1 MPGIVTRKCPECNGD
16 MPKRNK
22 FCSKVC
28 SASFYGKRKGK
39 SQRNQCKNCGKEC
52 RRSKQIYC
60 CGKCHYDSRKGMEQV
75 ETERVCEMCS
85 KTFLQW
91 DKVKP
96 IQPKGP
102 VCEDCRSLKRKKI
115 ARKCRLAAKDKIQ
128 NLPDEEKRA
137 YYERSRDYSLGR
149 RKNLKI
155 YFGNISRGAR
165 SRGLSVEIMESDL
178 IVQLI
183 RQNGV
188 CALSGRRIS
197 LLNSSASLD
206 RVNSDL
212 GYTKDNI
219 QWIYKPLNTM
229 KMDIPQAEF
238 IQLCK
243 EIAAYHS

>member
-1 MPGIVTRKCPECNGD
+1 MSNYFKRIV
-16 MPKRNK
+16 
-22 FCSKVC
+22 
-28 SASFYGKRKGK
+28 KGA
-39 SQRNQCKNCGKEC
+39 N
-52 RRSKQIYC
+52 
-60 CGKCHYDSRKGMEQV
+60 
-75 ETERVCEMCS
+75 
-85 KTFLQW
+85 
-91 DKVKP
+91 
-96 IQPKGP
+96 
-102 VCEDCRSLKRKKI
+102 
-115 ARKCRLAAKDKIQ
+115 
-128 NLPDEEKRA
+128 
-137 YYERSRDYSLGR
+137 
-149 RKNLKI
+149 
-155 YFGNISRGAR
+155 
-165 SRGLSVEIMESDL
+165 SRGLSVEITESDL